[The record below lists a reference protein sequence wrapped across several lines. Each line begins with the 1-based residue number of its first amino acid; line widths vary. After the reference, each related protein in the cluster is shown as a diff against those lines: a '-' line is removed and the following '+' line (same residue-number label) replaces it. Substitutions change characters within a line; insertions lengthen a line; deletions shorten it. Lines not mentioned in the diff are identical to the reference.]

1 MSDKKL
7 SSPRIKIIQ
16 KIYAA
21 LINPDEIIEFPK
33 SHYRKYIKDVVNG
46 TLERREFIEETLQKY
61 LQKDINLKRTDK
73 LLKVVIYAAVYEL
86 SFKHNNPIKVIIYEY
101 LKAAEFFLEKTQ
113 IKYLNAV
120 LDKISKKIRNIG
132 NN

>member
-7 SSPRIKIIQ
+7 SSPRIKIMQ
-16 KIYAA
+16 KIYGA
-21 LINPDEIIEFPK
+21 LINPEEIIKFPK

-61 LQKDINLKRTDK
+61 LQNDINLKRTDK

-101 LKAAEFFLEKTQ
+101 LKAAEFFL
-113 IKYLNAV
+113 
-120 LDKISKKIRNIG
+120 
-132 NN
+132 